1 MVLKGMK
8 DKVGEKAASAK
19 DAALEKISQSLD
31 KFNEAIPAIKALGF
45 AVTDLNVD
53 MGAIPDVSAKI
64 TGSIDSIE
72 EEKIKEL
79 IGSNEDNKFLVTV
92 LKGLQTA
99 SNIQNKLGD
108 LGFKGVE
115 AEVKLSPPGIK
126 VGFL

>member
-1 MVLKGMK
+1 MDLKGMK
-8 DKVGEKAASAK
+8 GKIGEKAAGAK

-31 KFNEAIPAIKALGF
+31 EFNESIPAIKALGF

-64 TGSIDSIE
+64 TGSVDSIE

-79 IGSNEDNKFLVTV
+79 IGSNQDNKFLVTI

-99 SNIQNKLGD
+99 SNVQRKLGN
-108 LGFKGVE
+108 LGFKGVQ
-115 AEVKLSPPGIK
+115 AEVKLAPPGIK

>member
-1 MVLKGMK
+1 MDIKGMK
-8 DKVGEKAASAK
+8 GKVGEKTAGVK
-19 DAALEKISQSLD
+19 DAALDKIGESLD
-31 KFNEAIPAIKALGF
+31 EFNEAIPAIKALGF
-45 AVTDLNVD
+45 AVTDLNVGIGP
-53 MGAIPDVSAKI
+53 MPEISAKL

-79 IGSNEDNKFLVTV
+79 IGSNQDNKFLVTV

-99 SNIQNKLGD
+99 SNVQNKLGD

-115 AEVKLSPPGIK
+115 AEVKLAPPGIK